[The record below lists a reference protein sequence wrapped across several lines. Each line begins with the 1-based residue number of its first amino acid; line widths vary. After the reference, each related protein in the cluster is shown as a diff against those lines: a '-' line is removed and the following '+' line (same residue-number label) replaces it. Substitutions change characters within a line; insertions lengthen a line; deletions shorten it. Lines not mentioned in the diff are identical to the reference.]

1 MTSCHDAM
9 VTLMVMDLELMLV
22 ELVLGFVVTFLVQAL
37 NFKSCNLVSYLLV

>member
-22 ELVLGFVVTFLVQAL
+22 ELVLGFVVTFLVQVL